1 MVRVLFV
8 GAVCARETL
17 VGAARRQP
25 QRCRGAAATAPL
37 LCRVRSSVGGTRGFL
52 SWLKDAPSTAA
63 DEQQERP
70 IHVPVML
77 DETVSLWAPTP
88 LYESSDRQQSQFFVD
103 GTTGF
108 GGHSQELLRRHPNAT
123 LLCIDRDPEVLA
135 IARANLAPFKSRV
148 VFHEGSY
155 ASLDAALLRSIGFPD
170 EVDGICVDLGANSFH
185 FDEARR
191 GFSVMRDGPLD
202 MRFNQRDDALL
213 TAATVVNTFSEVQLT
228 RIFRDFGEERLAKE
242 YAKAIVRDRDERG
255 VVFQTTAD
263 LRECIER
270 IARKWQHSGK
280 QKKKKKA
287 GSAGGG
293 GGVHPATK
301 CFQALRIFVNDE
313 LTHVATGVEQLVAQ
327 LAPHGRLATIAF
339 HSLEDRPIK
348 LLFRRLDTIARH
360 TADGDDDDDE
370 LHELF
375 MDDDDDGEGDAS
387 ADAPSLLQRLGPKRF
402 RLVKRKAIKAKDDEV
417 QTNPRSRSARLRCI
431 ERTV

>member
-1 MVRVLFV
+1 MARVAGFPRALSAPDALA
-8 GAVCARETL
+8 GAFRW
-17 VGAARRQP
+17 RQ
-25 QRCRGAAATAPL
+25 RSRGGPTANVT
-37 LCRVRSSVGGTRGFL
+37 RFMRSVGGTRSFL
-52 SWLKDAPSTAA
+52 SWLTDADAP
-63 DEQQERP
+63 QQERP

-77 DETVSLWAPTP
+77 DETVSLWAPRETAG
-88 LYESSDRQQSQFFVD
+88 RSQFFVD

-148 VFHEGSY
+148 VFHEASY
-155 ASLDAALLRSIGFPD
+155 ASLDTALLRSIGFPD

-202 MRFNQRDDALL
+202 MRFNQRDNAAM
-213 TAATVVNTFSEVQLT
+213 TAATVVNTLSEVQLT

-242 YAKAIVRDRDERG
+242 VAKAIVRDREERG
-255 VVFQTTAD
+255 VVFRTTGD

-270 IARKWQHSGK
+270 IARKWQVSG
-280 QKKKKKA
+280 QKKKKRNA
-287 GSAGGG
+287 ANSGA
-293 GGVHPATK
+293 HPATK

-360 TADGDDDDDE
+360 TAGDDDDDE
-370 LHELF
+370 YHDLF
-375 MDDDDDGEGDAS
+375 MDDEDDEDGNGN
-387 ADAPSLLQRLGPKRF
+387 ADEPSLLQRLGSKRF
-402 RLVKRKAIKAKDDEV
+402 RLVKRKAIKAKADEV
-417 QTNPRSRSARLRCI
+417 ETNPRSRSARLRCI
-431 ERTV
+431 ERSI